1 MTIAA
6 IPTDKTGGKL
16 FIKDFRQDKDKA
28 FVKMRSTYNDIP
40 FFEVQLFQ
48 QDDNC
53 VICGDDG
60 TVLYRFS
67 IDWIKKICA

>member
-1 MTIAA
+1 MKIAA

-16 FIKDFRQDKDKA
+16 FIKDFRQEADKA
-28 FVKMRSTYNDIP
+28 FVMMKTTYNDMP
-40 FFEVQLFQ
+40 FMEVQIFQ

-67 IDWIKKICA
+67 INWIEKIM